1 MVFCCIFPVN
11 VVYSTVIQLCI
22 TSCQGRF
29 DILTLSG
36 SYVRTEIGG
45 RTGGLSVCLASTDVH
60 MGSYSILRF
69 GDYHVLAFPFTVL
82 SDYGNDIFGNGAY
95 VSPCS
100 FTSVLFGLGL
110 LDLEVVPD
118 LTAPGYK
125 TFHWGLWGRFWS
137 SHLGICGRVGR

>member
-45 RTGGLSVCLASTDVH
+45 RTGGLSVCLASTDGQIIGGGV
-60 MGSYSILRF
+60 GGPLIAGGPIQVFYF
-69 GDYHVLAFPFTVL
+69 QEYYKF
-82 SDYGNDIFGNGAY
+82 
-95 VSPCS
+95 
-100 FTSVLFGLGL
+100 L
-110 LDLEVVPD
+110 L
-118 LTAPGYK
+118 
-125 TFHWGLWGRFWS
+125 
-137 SHLGICGRVGR
+137 